1 MAKMLFESFG
11 KTEKVGTLN
20 LKKYDRDFYS
30 QTHTMFI
37 IPSDAKL
44 ERC

>member
-11 KTEKVGTLN
+11 KIENVGDFN
-20 LKKYDRDFYS
+20 LKYHGRDFYN

-37 IPSDAKL
+37 IPSDATL
-44 ERC
+44 EGC